1 MSAILI
7 QDLHKHYGSVRAL
20 DGLSLKVEEGTVF
33 GFLGPNG
40 AGKSTTLRIL
50 TGLARPTSGSAQI
63 AGIDVVARDHLSA
76 KIGYLPEDPTFYG
89 WMTPLEFMDYAARL
103 FGLGAAERRKRIT
116 ELLEMA
122 GLADVG
128 KRRIRGFSRGMR
140 QRLGLAQALI
150 NKPEV
155 LLLDEPASALD
166 PAGRRDVL
174 SLIAGLKSS
183 STVFMSTHILEDV
196 ERICDSVAII
206 NKGKLVTEARQ
217 DELLSSYTIPA
228 FILEAEPD
236 AGEQLNQWLKT
247 LGGSVWFASMNMDGT
262 IARVTVNDLQAARH
276 ALLAGAA
283 AANVP
288 LSRFEIVKPSLEDV
302 FLRLVGQEVQ
312 Q

>member
-7 QDLHKHYGSVRAL
+7 QDMHKHYGSVRAL
-20 DGLSLKVEEGTVF
+20 DGLSIKVEEGTVF

-63 AGIDVVARDHLSA
+63 AGIDVVKRDHLST

-89 WMTPLEFMDYAARL
+89 WMTPLEFMDYSARL
-103 FGLGAAERRKRIT
+103 FGLPAVERRKRIQ
-116 ELLEMA
+116 ELLELV
-122 GLADVG
+122 GLAEAG

-174 SLIAGLKSS
+174 GLIAGLKAT

-196 ERICDSVAII
+196 ERICDTVAII

-217 DELLSSYTIPA
+217 DELLSGYSIPA
-228 FILEAEPD
+228 FILEADAD
-236 AGEQLNQWLKT
+236 AGETLSAWLKT
-247 LGGSVWFASMNMDGT
+247 LSGSAWFASMNMDGS
-262 IARVTVNDLQAARH
+262 IARVTVNDLQICPPGF
-276 ALLAGAA
+276 AGRGRRGWHPPA
-283 AANVP
+283 P
-288 LSRFEIVKPSLEDV
+288 F
-302 FLRLVGQEVQ
+302 
-312 Q
+312 